1 MNSPTLGSWA
11 VIDIETTGADRNYD
25 QVIDVGFYQFEETKL
40 VKTYSSMVRF
50 EGELSQFIQKLTGI
64 TSKQL
69 RRAPLREEVELNV
82 DELAGYRL
90 LAHNAEFEQGFLTD
104 WFERGSDFPSFED
117 SLPVL
122 GLAFPRL
129 SRLGLEAFIKG
140 LGLRESE
147 VHRGLEDSL
156 DLLKVMLC
164 AGRYFLDRPQDQ
176 EFLRGLILKHELSD
190 WWAVQFLFLSCEQID
205 ELASAIDFELKGH
218 LDFINDFFAPKPE
231 LDESS
236 DDEHFELEFSGENLK
251 NIWADQEALE
261 ERFPG
266 FVARPAQVDLS
277 LRVGQAFKND
287 VHSLIQA
294 PTGTG
299 KTLGYLLPAA
309 LFALT
314 EKKQVLVAT
323 GTKTLQHQAMVKDV
337 PALKKLLGLSSERLK
352 IKALVGSQNH
362 LCELLYRQEEGESLS
377 LLDQSRSFEE
387 RYSKAYFD
395 HVFFT
400 NSKDRD
406 LAPLTR
412 GDLAYVLKMK
422 FEPLKQIERD
432 AAVDYR
438 SCTGQQCPFRH
449 DCGYLRGLREA
460 READLIIGNHALMF
474 SWTRSFPR
482 PEHIIVDE
490 AHKLEGEVTE
500 ACTMRVSS
508 VMLETVQRQLLNGQ
522 GLGSLFY
529 LMAQK
534 ESSKGASTPV
544 IQELRQ
550 QSLSTAARLEDH
562 TKGLNDKIE
571 LYFKQKPRYTPI
583 YWNEVPMLTGQTR
596 DALGL
601 TLFHHFESL
610 RYILQDFNHQLLP
623 WRGRYEARGL
633 EENELIALTRFETFA
648 GHLED
653 IQIVFD
659 ALLGTE
665 ANPGP
670 REDYACSM
678 KFKDGEGY
686 SLEAS
691 PIDVGRVLHDS
702 LLLTA
707 KSCVFTSATLGN
719 ANGDQGVRGI
729 EWATGYSYLEPAR
742 RFKKGLFLPATFDYA
757 QKTRVFLCDD
767 TPSLHA
773 PEFVPFVMD
782 RLQGL
787 ISALEGKCLLLF
799 SSRQRFEVARE
810 ILIRD
815 FEGKLPIF
823 IQGMGHDVVEDFKHQ
838 GSGILLG
845 MESFGEGIDVP
856 GQALQFVFIDKIPDI
871 RQDLVIQKRR
881 DFYEANLGN
890 EFTDYYLS
898 HRTRSLHQKL
908 GRLLRREDDF
918 GAVIVADSRVR
929 SWKGRT
935 MQTLMKLME
944 PYRLERL
951 TLEQAVIE
959 SLSFLESQQL
969 EMNPES
975 SPYPSDYLNT

>member
-1 MNSPTLGSWA
+1 MKSPRLGLWA
-11 VIDIETTGADRNYD
+11 VIDIETSGADRHYD
-25 QVIDVGFYQFEETKL
+25 QVIDVGFYQFEDTQL
-40 VKTYSSMVRF
+40 VKTFSSLVRY

-64 TSKQL
+64 TSAQL
-69 RRAPLREEVELNV
+69 KRAPLREDVELSV
-82 DELAGYRL
+82 DELVGHRL
-90 LAHNAEFEQGFLTD
+90 LAHNADFEQGFLSD
-104 WFERGSDFPSFED
+104 WFERGPDFPSFED

-129 SRLGLEAFIKG
+129 SRLGLETFIKG

-164 AGRYFLDRPQDQ
+164 AGRYFLDRPVER
-176 EFLRGLILKHELSD
+176 EFLSGLIFKHQLTD
-190 WWAVQFLFLSCEQID
+190 WWAVQFLFLSAQQFE
-205 ELASAIDFELKGH
+205 ELADAIDFDLEAH
-218 LDFINDFFAPKPE
+218 LEQINTFFSPTSVIE
-231 LDESS
+231 EQIE
-236 DDEHFELEFSGENLK
+236 DEHFDLEFSGENLK
-251 NIWADQEALE
+251 KIWADEATLS
-261 ERFPG
+261 ERFAG
-266 FVARPAQVDLS
+266 FTARGAQVDLS

-309 LFALT
+309 LFALQ
-314 EKKQVLVAT
+314 EQKQVLVAT

-337 PALKKLLGLSSERLK
+337 PALKKLLGLDSTRLK
-352 IKALVGSQNH
+352 VKALVGSQNH
-362 LCELLYRQEEGESLS
+362 LCELLYRQEEGENLS
-377 LLDQSRSFEE
+377 LLDQALTFEE
-387 RYSKAYFD
+387 RFSRAYLD
-395 HVFFT
+395 HVFYT
-400 NSKDRD
+400 N
-406 LAPLTR
+406 AQGQNYQALTR
-412 GDLAYVLKMK
+412 GDLAFVLKMK
-422 FEPLKQIERD
+422 FEPLKQLERE

-460 READLIIGNHALMF
+460 REAHLIIGNHALMF

-508 VMLETVQRQLLNGQ
+508 VMLETAQRQLQNGQ

-534 ESSKGASTPV
+534 ESSPGASTPV

-562 TKGLNDKIE
+562 TKGLSDKIE
-571 LYFKQKPRYTPI
+571 LYFKQKPRYTPL
-583 YWNEVPMLTGQTR
+583 YWNEVPMLTGKTR

-610 RYILQDFNHQLLP
+610 RYIIQDFNHQLLP
-623 WRGRYEARGL
+623 WRGRYEPRGL
-633 EENELIALTRFETFA
+633 EDNELIALTRFETFA

-653 IQIVFD
+653 LQIVFD
-659 ALLGTE
+659 TLLGTE
-665 ANPGP
+665 AEPGP
-670 REDYACSM
+670 RADYACSM
-678 KFKDGEGY
+678 KFKEGEGY

-691 PIDVGRVLHDS
+691 PIDVGRVLHDN

-719 ANGDQGVRGI
+719 ALGDQGVRGI

-742 RFKKGLFLPATFDYA
+742 RFKTGLFLPATFDYA
-757 QKTRVFLCDD
+757 LKTRVFLCDD

-782 RLQGL
+782 RLNHL
-787 ISALEGKCLLLF
+787 INTLEGKCLLLF
-799 SSRQRFEVARE
+799 SSRQRFEIARE
-810 ILIRD
+810 LLLRD

-823 IQGMGHDVVEDFKHQ
+823 IQGMGHDVVEDFKNQ

-856 GQALQFVFIDKIPDI
+856 GEALQFVFIDKIPDI

-908 GRLLRREDDF
+908 GRLLRRESDF
-918 GAVIVADSRVR
+918 GAVIIADSRVR
-929 SWKGRT
+929 AWKGRT

-944 PYRLERL
+944 PYRLERAGL
-951 TLEQAVIE
+951 DQAVVE
-959 SLSFLESQQL
+959 SLSFLAQQQRAG
-969 EMNPES
+969 ET
-975 SPYPSDYLNT
+975 SPYPSDCLNT